1 MTGATT
7 RLHPDP
13 RACAVARAV
22 ADEVYPD
29 TVILFG
35 SRARGDFTT
44 DSDVDLLIVMGA
56 EHLTHEEFMR
66 GSKVA
71 HDRSGEVYGHP
82 MGVDV
87 VHLNVND
94 FNEGRRARNHV
105 AGQAV
110 RDGVDPN
117 GESVVY
123 DNPEPTNWP
132 DIQQRIINARREV
145 RVLKVLVEA
154 DSAPEAIGFHA
165 QQALENVLKGWIS
178 ALDTDYGNTHN
189 LGDLAA
195 IVRTH
200 PKEMATPTGERLSW
214 LTAYAVR
221 YRYVGVQVDLRDR
234 FGLLSSVA
242 ETVEAIIARIGA
254 LTESGEE

>member
-13 RACAVARAV
+13 RACAIARAV
-22 ADEVYPD
+22 ADDVYPD

-44 DSDVDLLIVMGA
+44 ESDVDLLIIMGA
-56 EHLTHEEFMR
+56 DHLTHEEFVR
-66 GSKVA
+66 ASKVA
-71 HDRSGEVYGHP
+71 HDKSGEVYGHP

-110 RDGVDPN
+110 RDGVDPG
-117 GESVVY
+117 GEKVVY

-145 RVLKVLVEA
+145 RVLNVLVRGRFA
-154 DSAPEAIGFHA
+154 DQEAIGFHA
-165 QQALENVLKGWIS
+165 QQALENALKGWIS
-178 ALDTDYGNTHN
+178 ALDTDYRNTHN

-195 IVRTH
+195 IVRGPI
-200 PKEMATPTGERLSW
+200 PKKSPPPPEKGCL
-214 LTAYAVR
+214 
-221 YRYVGVQVDLRDR
+221 G
-234 FGLLSSVA
+234 
-242 ETVEAIIARIGA
+242 
-254 LTESGEE
+254 

>member
-1 MTGATT
+1 MTGAAT

-13 RACAVARAV
+13 RACAIARAV
-22 ADEVYPD
+22 ADDVYPD

-44 DSDVDLLIVMGA
+44 ESDVDLLIIMGA
-56 EHLTHEEFMR
+56 DHLTHEEFVR
-66 GSKVA
+66 ASKVA
-71 HDRSGEVYGHP
+71 HDKSGEVYGHP

-110 RDGVDPN
+110 RDGVDPG
-117 GESVVY
+117 GEKVVY

-132 DIQQRIINARREV
+132 DMQQRVINARREV
-145 RVLKVLVEA
+145 RVLNVLVEGEA
-154 DSAPEAIGFHA
+154 DQEAIGFHA
-165 QQALENVLKGWIS
+165 QQALENALKGWIS
-178 ALDTDYGNTHN
+178 ALDTDYRNTHN

-195 IVRTH
+195 IVRTR
-200 PKEMATPTGERLSW
+200 PEEIATPAGERLSW

-221 YRYVGVQVDLRDR
+221 YRYVGVQVDLQDR
-234 FGLLSSVA
+234 FGLLSSVT
-242 ETVEAIIARIGA
+242 ETVEAIIARIDT
-254 LTESGEE
+254 LTGSVEQ